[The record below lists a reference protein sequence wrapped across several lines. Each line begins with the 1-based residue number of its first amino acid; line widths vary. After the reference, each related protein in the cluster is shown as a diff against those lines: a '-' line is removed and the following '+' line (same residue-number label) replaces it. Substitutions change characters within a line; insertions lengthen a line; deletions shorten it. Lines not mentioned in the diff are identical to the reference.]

1 MKPIRAAIATPNQ
14 TDMLETARHRRR
26 MATGLVFVFWTLMGL
41 LHAGQLYLGDGHE
54 ENSFALW
61 RLVVWHLSTGY
72 VWVAMT
78 PLILWLG
85 NRFPIER
92 SSWVKGLMVH
102 LPASAIAS
110 AAYIAAYTAI
120 TRLAT
125 IYPDWRITGFT
136 NQYIHFLGMY
146 FNLHVFTY
154 FAILGAG
161 FAFDYYHKYREREQQ
176 AAELEAQL
184 AQAEL
189 QVLRAQL
196 HPHFLFNTLNTI
208 AGLVRN
214 NENKAAVSMLA
225 GLSDLLRHALETSGH
240 QEVALRDELEFI
252 DRYLAIQQMRF
263 SDRLSVKT
271 EIAPDTLEAGVPNL
285 ILQPLVENAIRHGIA
300 ERASPGLLWLKT
312 GRNNGQLQIRIYND
326 GPPLADG
333 WDMET
338 SAGIGLQ
345 NTRDRLD
352 QLYGSKHRFE
362 VRNQG
367 TNGVVATLEIPF
379 RMKSQDGQG
388 KEKDQNSNR

>member
-1 MKPIRAAIATPNQ
+1 MKPIWAAVARPNQ
-14 TDMLETARHRRR
+14 TDILETARHRRR
-26 MATGLVFVFWTLMGL
+26 LATGLVFLFWTLMGI
-41 LHAGQLYLGDGHE
+41 LHAGQLYLGEGHE
-54 ENSFALW
+54 ENTFGWW

-72 VWVAMT
+72 VWVVMT

-92 SSWVKGLMVH
+92 SSWIKGLLVH

-110 AAYIAAYTAI
+110 AVYIAAYTTI
-120 TRLAT
+120 TRLADL
-125 IYPDWRITGFT
+125 YPNWKIIGFT
-136 NQYIHFLGMY
+136 NQYIHFVGMY
-146 FNLHVFTY
+146 FNLNVFTY

-161 FAFDYYHKYREREQQ
+161 LAFDYYHKYRERERQ
-176 AAELEAQL
+176 AAELRTQL
-184 AQAEL
+184 AHAQL

-252 DRYLAIQQMRF
+252 ERYLAIQQMRF
-263 SDRLSVKT
+263 SDRLSVMT
-271 EIAPDTLEAGVPNL
+271 EVAPDTLEAGVPNL

-300 ERASPGLLWLKT
+300 ERASPGLLRLT
-312 GRNNGQLQIRIYND
+312 TARNNGTLQIRIYND
-326 GPPLADG
+326 GPPLAEG
-333 WDMET
+333 WDIEAG
-338 SAGIGLQ
+338 AGIGLQ
-345 NTRDRLD
+345 NTRARLE

-367 TNGVVATLEIPF
+367 TTGVVATLEIPF

-388 KEKDQNSNR
+388 KEKDQNGNR